1 LICLTTSERTLTAAL
16 KQVERNKEYIDMV
29 ELRLDLLEEGELV
42 SAQIFPRLC
51 ALPTIATFR
60 RVCDGG
66 ASKLNDKTRIS
77 ILRDIVLK
85 GDFSYVDI
93 EDDVKKSDLKVKDAE
108 TDVRHDFESELR
120 AKGIRI
126 IRSYHDFEKVPAELF
141 GKITKLA
148 KKGDIPKVA
157 VTPNNIVDVVTIF
170 RIQQELKDVKEKIVV
185 AMGDYGVCTR
195 ILYKKIGSMLT
206 FASENQTAPGQLTP
220 KDLKLLYRADMVN
233 SRTNVYGIIGN
244 PVLQTASPK
253 IHNPGFDSIHYN
265 AIYVP
270 FLVDKVRTFFKLAE
284 LIQIHGFSVTV
295 PHKRDVLPYLGKI
308 SREVKQI
315 GACNT
320 VTRIQGMWKGINT
333 DYYGFL
339 APIETEIAEEKIKTA
354 LVIGAG
360 GASRAVVWA
369 LKNHH
374 VKVTVVNRTK
384 EKAIHLAEETMSSW
398 DTLEN
403 VKKYEGKV
411 DLVVQTTV
419 IGMGETMGQSP
430 VPDFEFTGKEFVY
443 DLIYKP
449 DYTEFLK
456 KASAAGCSTYNGK
469 RMLLEQGKL
478 QFEAFTGYHYPH
490 WIKPEF

>member
-1 LICLTTSERTLTAAL
+1 MICLTTSERTLTAAL
-16 KQVERNKEYIDMV
+16 KQVERNKEYIEMV
-29 ELRLDLLEEGELV
+29 ELRLDLLDEGELS

-66 ASKLNDKTRIS
+66 ESKLNDKTRIS
-77 ILRDIVLK
+77 ILRTIVLD

-93 EDDVKKSDLKVKDAE
+93 EDDVKKSDLKVKIADDE
-108 TDVRHDFESELR
+108 IRHDFEAELR

-126 IRSYHDFEKVPAELF
+126 IRSFHDFEKVPSELF
-141 GKITKLA
+141 AKVTKLS

-157 VTPNNIVDVVTIF
+157 VTPNTIVDVVTIF
-170 RIQQELKDVKEKIVV
+170 RMQQELKDVKEKIIV
-185 AMGDYGVCTR
+185 AMGEYGVCTR

-206 FASENQTAPGQLTP
+206 FASENETAPGQLTP
-220 KDLKLLYRADMVN
+220 KVLKTLYRADIVN
-233 SRTNVYGIIGN
+233 DRTNIYGIIGN
-244 PVLQTASPK
+244 PVLHTDSPK

-308 SREVKQI
+308 TREVKQI

-339 APIETEIAEEKIKTA
+339 VPIENEISEDRIKTA

-360 GASRAVVWA
+360 GAARAVVWA
-369 LKNHH
+369 LRNHH
-374 VKVTVVNRTK
+374 VKVIIVNRSK
-384 EKAIHLAEETMSSW
+384 EKAIHLASETMSTW
-398 DTLEN
+398 DTLDN
-403 VKKYEGKV
+403 AKKYEGKV
-411 DLVVQTTV
+411 DLVVQTTSV
-419 IGMGETMGQSP
+419 GMSQTIGQNP
-430 VPDFEFTGKEFVY
+430 VPDFEFTGKEYVY

-449 DYTEFLK
+449 DHTSFLQ
-456 KASAAGCSTYNGK
+456 KAAECGCKTYNGK

-478 QFEAFTGYHYPH
+478 QFESFTGYHYPH
-490 WIKPEF
+490 WIKPEL

>member
-1 LICLTTSERTLTAAL
+1 MICLTTSERSLTAAL

-29 ELRLDLLEEGELV
+29 ELRLDLLNEGELS

-60 RVCDGG
+60 RVSDGG
-66 ASKLNDKTRIS
+66 ESTLSDKVRMS
-77 ILRDIVLK
+77 LLRDIVLK

-93 EDDVKKSDLKVKDAE
+93 EEDIKKSDLKVKD
-108 TDVRHDFESELR
+108 TDSDVRHDFEAELR
-120 AKGIRI
+120 TKGVRI
-126 IRSYHDFEKVPAELF
+126 IRSYHDFEKVPSELF
-141 GKITKLA
+141 AKVTRLA

-170 RIQQELKDVKEKIVV
+170 RMQNELKDIKEKIIV

-195 ILYKKIGSMLT
+195 ILYKRIGSMLT

-220 KDLKLLYRADMVN
+220 ETLKIVYRADLVN
-233 SRTNVYGIIGN
+233 SRTNIYGIIGN
-244 PVLQTASPK
+244 PVLHSDSPK
-253 IHNPGFDSIHYN
+253 IHNPGFDAIHYN

-284 LIQIHGFSVTV
+284 LIQIHGFSITA

-308 SREVKQI
+308 TREVKQI

-320 VTRIQGMWKGINT
+320 ITRIQGMWKGINT

-339 APIETEIAEEKIKTA
+339 SPIENEIAIEKIKTA

-360 GASRAVVWA
+360 GAARSVVWA
-369 LKNHH
+369 LRNHH
-374 VKVTVVNRTK
+374 VKVIIINRSK
-384 EKAIHLAEETMSSW
+384 EKAIHLASETMSSW
-398 DTLEN
+398 DTIDN
-403 VKKYEGKV
+403 VKNYEGKV
-411 DLVVQTTV
+411 DLVVQTTTV
-419 IGMGETMGQSP
+419 GMAESIGENP
-430 VPDFEFTGKEFVY
+430 VSDFEFTGNEYVY

-449 DYTEFLK
+449 DLTAFLK
-456 KASAAGCSTYNGK
+456 KAEDSGCVTYNGK

-490 WIKPEF
+490 WVVPKL